1 MFSSSYFLVD
11 MIGLATALAI
21 LCGDVFRSRFTAAY
35 TKYFRILL
43 LCLCLLFVMDALS
56 EAFDGR
62 EGSGMT
68 TVLYL
73 VDTVYYGLQIT
84 YCWVWLLFTVCWL
97 NGVNKFSRSTWAL
110 LAVPFAAEILLVL
123 TNPYTGWVFTL
134 DAANEYHRGSAYLPN
149 LLPYVFYIGA
159 TLSLGIYSYFHAADE
174 NARRRS
180 AMLCTYLF
188 LPVCGALVEA
198 VHSGTA
204 WTWPFAVLSLL
215 LIYMNIQQEHI
226 TDEKLRAAALETK
239 LTESRTAIMLSQ
251 IQPHFLYNALA
262 AIKQLC
268 DEDPQAAKHATS
280 EFADF
285 LRGNMGSLT
294 QTRPISFDMEL
305 AHTKNYLTLEQY
317 RFQDRLCIVYDIGP
331 TLFRL
336 PTLTLQPIVENA
348 VRYGVTKRERGG
360 TVTIMTREEPDCYRV
375 IVKDD
380 GVGFDPY
387 ATKEDGRTH
396 VGIDNVKDRLAKMV
410 GGTLEIASVPGSG
423 TTATITIP
431 KEGTP

>member
-1 MFSSSYFLVD
+1 MFNRSYFLVD
-11 MIGLATALAI
+11 MIGFATALAI
-21 LCGDVFRSRFTAAY
+21 LCGDVFRSRFKAAY

-62 EGSGMT
+62 EGSSVT
-68 TVLYL
+68 TVLFF
-73 VDTVYYGLQIT
+73 VDTAYYVLQIT
-84 YCWVWLLFTVCWL
+84 YCWVWLLFVICWL
-97 NGVNKFSRSTWAL
+97 NGGNKFSRSTGVL
-110 LAVPFAAEILLVL
+110 LAVPFAVEILLVL
-123 TNPYTGWVFTL
+123 TNDATGWVFTL
-134 DAANEYHRGSAYLPN
+134 DAANEYHRGSAYLLN

-159 TLSLGIYSYFHAADE
+159 TLLLGMYSYFHAPDE
-174 NARRRS
+174 NAKRRA
-180 AMLCTYLF
+180 AMVCAYLF

-198 VHSGTA
+198 FHSGTV

-226 TDEKLRAAALETK
+226 TDEKLRSVELETK
-239 LTESRTAIMLSQ
+239 LAESRMAIMLSQ

-294 QTRPISFDMEL
+294 QTRPISFEMEL

-317 RFQDRLCIVYDIGP
+317 RFQNRLHIVYDIQP

-348 VRYGVTKRERGG
+348 VRYGVTKREEGG
-360 TVTIMTREEPDCYRV
+360 TVTIMTREELDRYRV

-380 GVGFDPY
+380 GAGFDPY
-387 ATKEDGRTH
+387 ATKDDGRTH
-396 VGIDNVKDRLAKMV
+396 IGIDNVKDRLAKIV
-410 GGTLEIASVPGSG
+410 GGTLEIVSIPGVG

-431 KEGTP
+431 KEGNL

>member
-1 MFSSSYFLVD
+1 
-11 MIGLATALAI
+11 
-21 LCGDVFRSRFTAAY
+21 
-35 TKYFRILL
+35 
-43 LCLCLLFVMDALS
+43 
-56 EAFDGR
+56 
-62 EGSGMT
+62 
-68 TVLYL
+68 
-73 VDTVYYGLQIT
+73 
-84 YCWVWLLFTVCWL
+84 
-97 NGVNKFSRSTWAL
+97 
-110 LAVPFAAEILLVL
+110 
-123 TNPYTGWVFTL
+123 TGWVFTL
-134 DAANEYHRGSAYLPN
+134 DAANDYHRGSAYLPN

-159 TLSLGIYSYFHAADE
+159 ALSLGVYSYFHAADE
-174 NARRRS
+174 NAKRRS
-180 AMLCTYLF
+180 LMVCAYLF

-198 VHSGTA
+198 NHFGTS

-226 TDEKLRAAALETK
+226 TDEKLRAAVLETK
-239 LTESRTAIMLSQ
+239 LAESRTAIMLSQ

-317 RFQDRLCIVYDIGP
+317 RFQDRLRIVYDIGP

-348 VRYGVTKRERGG
+348 VRYGVTKREEGG
-360 TVTIMTREEPDCYRV
+360 TVTIMTREEPDCYCV

-387 ATKEDGRTH
+387 EAKKDGRTH
-396 VGIDNVKDRLAKMV
+396 IGIDNVKDRLAKMV
-410 GGTLEIASVPGSG
+410 GGTLEIVSVPDIG

-431 KEGTP
+431 KEGNP